1 MKLFAPF
8 LTAFLMLLAGVAE
21 PLMAQYFYFGK
32 NRVQYENFDWR
43 YIETEHFDIYYY
55 DAKNYHLAQFTA
67 ETLESSLKQISE
79 DLGSPIADRI
89 SVIIYDS
96 HSDFSQTNVVALP
109 VDAQGIGGVTDKYK
123 NRMTQ
128 PFMGDYADFRRTLQ
142 HELLHAYIN
151 DVYYGGNIQSIIQNN
166 LQLVFPLWFE
176 EGLAEYLALG
186 WDTQS
191 DMFMRDAVINNYL
204 PPLAQ
209 LGGYFAYRGGQ
220 SFWYFVENEYGRG
233 KISEILQRIRT
244 IRNVERSLTLSL
256 GLTVEEISERWQ
268 EFYRKRY
275 LPEVANRSTL
285 RSVATQITT
294 RASSGSYNTSPA
306 LSPNG
311 DRLAMI
317 SNRRG
322 VFDVVIVDVNTR
334 ERIKTLIRGADNP
347 MFEELNILN
356 PNISWSPDG
365 RRIVLSSKS
374 GGRYGLAI
382 VEVANGQS
390 RWMRV
395 PDLDSINSV
404 AWSPDGKKIAFDG
417 NIGPYQDIFVYDL
430 ASESVVNLTNDIFTD
445 KEPEWDAS
453 SERIYFV
460 SNRGD
465 HVSPGVFREGFSGM
479 GELDF
484 FETDLYRVHVGGGSG
499 VEGAGVE
506 GMIERLTQTPLW
518 VETQPTITG
527 NGELYFVSDENGI
540 PNIYLYDFE
549 TMSSR
554 PVTDLQSGV
563 MQISV
568 SSDGSL
574 LAFNSLNEGYPDIF
588 LMRSPRSNVKQEP
601 LTPNE
606 WALERNRELP
616 GDRVPSIEYVG
627 RLIQNRTAGNLAL
640 NSFMEAR
647 IEDADGLGDVTE
659 QEDADETGAATE
671 TGATTDIEAAA
682 EADTDS
688 EERLD
693 FRNYQFAADVI
704 ADSTLQL
711 TVLTDRFSPVDNVNE
726 SGYYVP
732 KRYRLK
738 FSPDFTYAAG
748 QISTQ
753 YGSAAFA
760 YFTLSDLFG
769 DHQLSIG
776 SNLVFDLRNSDYSIQ
791 YAYLKNRTNFAAS
804 FFHQA
809 RNYQTFFGDLLRFR
823 TYGGGIDF
831 QYPLNRYQRVD
842 YGVSMIGIARD
853 FSTVQSVGEQN
864 LQNDRSSF
872 LYPQISFTGDFSIPG
887 FITPVGGNRYS
898 LQLSGSPGIGVDA
911 PQFVTLLGDYR
922 RYLYL
927 GRGYS
932 LGIRGAGAASFGPDS
947 QTFFMG
953 GMLGWINQRWSD
965 AEIPFDRLADTFF
978 TLPATPLRGHEYN
991 TLFGNKFSLINA
1003 EFRFPLFAAILPGPV
1018 PVIPL
1023 YNITGVAFFD
1033 VGAAWGFDIP
1043 YSRFSDENGPIVYFE
1058 KSSDLDFRVAEKKE
1072 VFLDPGTGLISDV
1085 PTSFTSTYVDGDVL
1099 IGAGFGLRTILLG
1112 LPFRYDVGWPYY
1124 RDGFQTP
1131 PIHYFTIGI
1140 DF

>member
-1 MKLFAPF
+1 MNVF
-8 LTAFLMLLAGVAE
+8 LTLFFSLLMLLTVASE
-21 PLMAQYFYFGK
+21 NLFAQYFFFGK

-67 ETLESSLKQISE
+67 ETLESSLKQLTEDIGTPIS
-79 DLGSPIADRI
+79 DRI

-142 HELLHAYIN
+142 HELLHAVIN
-151 DVYYGGNIQSIIQNN
+151 DVFYGGNIQSIIQNN

-176 EGLAEYLALG
+176 EGLAEFLALG

-191 DMFMRDAVINNYL
+191 DMFIRDAVINNYL
-204 PPLAQ
+204 PPLTQ

-220 SFWYFVENEYGRG
+220 SFWYFIESEYGRG

-244 IRNVERSLTLSL
+244 LRNVERSLTLSL
-256 GLTVEEISERWQ
+256 GLNLEEISERWQ

-275 LPEVANRSTL
+275 LPEVASRSTL

-294 RASSGSYNTSPA
+294 RAGSGSYNTSPA
-306 LSPNG
+306 ISPNG
-311 DRLAMI
+311 DVIAMI
-317 SNRRG
+317 TNRRG
-322 VFDVVIVDVNTR
+322 VFDVVLVDAASGD
-334 ERIKTLIRGADNP
+334 RIKTLVKGADNP

-365 RRIVLSSKS
+365 RTIVLSSKS
-374 GGRYGLAI
+374 GGRYGLAF
-382 VEVANGQS
+382 VDVSSGKS
-390 RWMRV
+390 RFVRV
-395 PDLDSINSV
+395 PGLDSINSV
-404 AWSPDGKKIAFDG
+404 SWSPDGKKVAFDG
-417 NIGPYQDIFVYDL
+417 NIGPYQDIYVYEL
-430 ASESVVNLTNDIFTD
+430 ATESMVNLTGDIFTD
-445 KEPEWDAS
+445 KEPEWDKD
-453 SERIYFV
+453 SERVYFI

-465 HVSPGVFREGFSGM
+465 HLETHRFKEGFSGM
-479 GELDF
+479 NETDF
-484 FETDLYRVHVGGGSG
+484 FETDIYSVA
-499 VEGAGVE
+499 AGEAQVL
-506 GMIERLTQTPLW
+506 RLTNSPLW
-518 VETQPTITG
+518 DETQPTLSM
-527 NGELYFVSDENGI
+527 NGDLYFVSDENGI
-540 PNIYLYDFE
+540 PNIYHYDFGTE
-549 TMSSR
+549 TYGA
-554 PVTDLQSGV
+554 VTNLQSGV

-568 SSDGSL
+568 SKDGSL

-588 LMRSPRSNVKQEP
+588 LMRSPLTKKMKEP
-601 LTPNE
+601 LEPNQ
-606 WALERNRELP
+606 WAVQRNQEMP
-616 GDRVPSIEYVG
+616 GDRVPSIQYVG
-627 RLIQNRTAGNLAL
+627 QLIRNRTAGNLVL
-640 NSFMEAR
+640 NSFMA
-647 IEDADGLGDVTE
+647 EDDGIADGGLVGDAAGEATGDATGDVETAETAEE
-659 QEDADETGAATE
+659 QVVQEEAVQEED
-671 TGATTDIEAAA
+671 
-682 EADTDS
+682 
-688 EERLD
+688 RFD
-693 FRNYQFAADVI
+693 FRNYQFAAEVI
-704 ADSTLQL
+704 ADSTIELRQDP
-711 TVLTDRFSPVDNVNE
+711 DRFTPENNVNE
-726 SGYYVP
+726 GGYYVP

-791 YAYLKNRTNFAAS
+791 YAFLKNRTNMYAS

-823 TYGGGIDF
+823 TYGGGVDF
-831 QYPLNRYQRVD
+831 QYPLNRYQRFD
-842 YGVSMIGIARD
+842 YGVSYISIARD

-872 LYPQISFTGDFSIPG
+872 VYPQISFTGDFSIPG
-887 FITPVGGNRYS
+887 FITPVGGSRYS
-898 LQLSGSPGIGVDA
+898 LQLSGSPGLGVDS
-911 PQFVTLLGDYR
+911 PQFITLLGDYR
-922 RYLYL
+922 KYFYL

-932 LGIRGAGAASFGPDS
+932 LGFRGAGAASVGPDS

-991 TLFGNKFSLINA
+991 TLFGNKFSLANA

-1023 YNITGVAFFD
+1023 YNITGVAFVD

-1043 YSRFSDENGPIVYFE
+1043 YSRFTDLNGNPVVYYE
-1058 KSSDLDFRVAEKKE
+1058 KSSSLDFRVAEKRE
-1072 VFLDPGTGLISDV
+1072 VFLNPNTGLISET
-1085 PTSFTSTYVDGDVL
+1085 PTSVTSTYVDGDVL